1 MSEASLTTP
10 ESTPSS
16 ASGFESRSLR
26 VAILIIN
33 RDQPEMTD
41 SVVEQVREMGP
52 ELDTELFVVE
62 CGSRRQGR
70 SKYATHWFRDPSYRG
85 RYYGF
90 NRALDLAKKHAKKHG
105 AFDYY
110 WFVVNDIIFP
120 AGQDVLM
127 ELLEVMEANPQMA
140 AIGPGEPDSDDYE
153 GCHPKPGRRWHKAS
167 TVHGLAWLMSAKA
180 IAEVGYCSRKFRYS
194 QGASTEL
201 AYKLYKAGWFLAY
214 SDVATLQHRGTSTY
228 GKVVKISRHE
238 YLRRSR
244 DFATKYFVKTYGEN
258 WDELFSSVL
267 TDDVDI
273 NMFPIQRKI
282 WEKKFKKER
291 GNLWF
296 WKTGSWIK
304 QRLLRLAG
312 KQRDAAG
319 DQQSEDAGE

>member
-1 MSEASLTTP
+1 MSESSVMP
-10 ESTPSS
+10 EKPDAPEGLTPS
-16 ASGFESRSLR
+16 ESRPR
-26 VAILIIN
+26 RIAIIAIN

-90 NRALDLAKKHAKKHG
+90 NRGLDIAQKHAKKHG
-105 AFDYY
+105 AFDYF

-120 AGQDVLM
+120 EGEDVLS
-127 ELLEVMEANPQMA
+127 ELLEVMEENPRMA
-140 AIGPGEPDSDDYE
+140 AIGPGEPDADDYE
-153 GCHPKPGRRWHKAS
+153 GCHPKPVRKWHKAS

-180 IAEVGYCSRKFRYS
+180 IDEVGYCSRKFRYS

-214 SDVATLQHRGTSTY
+214 SDVATLKHRGTSTY

-244 DFATKYFVKTYGEN
+244 DFASSYFVKTYGEN

-267 TDDVDI
+267 TDDVEID
-273 NMFPIQRKI
+273 MFPIQRKI

-291 GNLWF
+291 GFLWF
-296 WKTGSWIK
+296 WKTGSWVK
-304 QRLLRLAG
+304 QRLLWLAG
-312 KQRDAAG
+312 RKREAK
-319 DQQSEDAGE
+319 